1 MNERINTSRN
11 MITVNN
17 VFAQWIRKIEVK
29 RYEDNLQVVLTSA
42 IYIYKYLDT
51 FFLSEF
57 SLSNIIV

>member
-17 VFAQWIRKIEVK
+17 VFAHWIRKIEVK

-51 FFLSEF
+51 FFYLSF
-57 SLSNIIV
+57 L